1 VLSAQKYDIAV
12 VGAGA
17 AGICAAAAAASR
29 GASVLLIESGA
40 RLGGSVTLAM
50 HRCLCGLYS
59 AQPRHPSETLNGGL
73 QRELVTRMW
82 RQAPTAV
89 IPRQFGK
96 ACVLEFPPTGWESAL
111 ASMCAVPGI
120 DLHMNT
126 RAVAVERSGNRIV
139 SLAVEGELAGTFSIA
154 KVIDCSGGGSV
165 LQLLGEDVMQPMEPE
180 STKMLGGYA
189 IRWGGLPA
197 DAEPLRLQVPYVLN
211 LAVAGGLLP
220 HTAKFATFFPGPGAG
235 EGVLKLAIPPKG
247 FSTEEVEPFVAGTIQ
262 VLRERLPAFSPA
274 TIIEMSPRALS
285 REGRRLRGK
294 YTVTEQDVLSAR
306 KHTPDAVHACWPIE
320 HWDVKNGP
328 TYIYPPPGDH
338 YDIPPAALQSAVI
351 DNLYAAGTCLSA
363 TRAAAASTRAGGI
376 CLATGGK
383 AGELAAEKPE

>member
-197 DAEPLRLQVPYVLN
+197 DAEPLRLQVP
-211 LAVAGGLLP
+211 

-320 HWDVKNGP
+320 H
-328 TYIYPPPGDH
+328 